1 MAWVVAE
8 DVISRWTGT
17 GEIPDDSDVT
27 LLTLIGDAEALV
39 LKRYP
44 NIQAR
49 LDSNLLEER
58 IIKMVVSSMVQRAYQ
73 TTLDGKNQYSYSSG
87 PFSESGSYGS
97 DQKRG
102 LYLTEDE
109 ISLLSPSDT
118 GKAFITNMDTGHS
131 NFGIDG
137 SGISAANVWFPV
149 TFNIGDEP
157 YGY

>member
-1 MAWVVAE
+1 MARVTEE

-17 GEIPDDSDVT
+17 DDIPDETDT
-27 LLTLIGDAEALV
+27 TLITLVGDAEALI

-49 LDSNLLEER
+49 IDNNLLEER
-58 IIKMVVSSMVQRAYQ
+58 LVKMVVSSMVQRAYQ
-73 TTLDGKNQYSYSSG
+73 STLDGKNQYSYSSG

-97 DQKRG
+97 DSKRG

-109 ISLLSPSDT
+109 ISLLSPSES
-118 GKAFITNMDTGHS
+118 GKAFMTNMDTGAS
-131 NFGIDG
+131 NFYD
-137 SGISAANVWFPV
+137 SGVYAS
-149 TFNIGDEP
+149 NIWIPTTTIIGVQP